1 MNLMRSE
8 ILGLDKILKG
18 GFPRPSA
25 ILVAG
30 PAGSG
35 KTTIAMQSIFTAS
48 EKKEVCMYVT
58 SLNEPIAM
66 VNNFMS
72 KLSFYNISL
81 LSTGN
86 MNYIPIGTETLD
98 KGIYSF
104 MWNLEESI
112 EKIKPDR
119 IVIDPITAIG
129 STLDKEAKRRFYYDL
144 FLRMKK
150 WDALVIATAEFTKE
164 ELMTS
169 DLSHVS
175 DGVIYLSDDEVNRR
189 RVRHL
194 EILKL
199 RGQGYRTGKH
209 PFTITDEGMILHKQE
224 LPEPD
229 MPYSTN
235 RVSTGVPGLDT
246 MTEGGIFEGST
257 MLISGS
263 CGSGKTTIGTQFIA
277 EGADSGERGLIVSF
291 VESDKQTINNAKSI
305 GHDIS
310 GHISSGLVRILYTNP
325 SDLEAGEHAIKLRS
339 MIREMGIKR
348 IFVDDVHVFNDL
360 MTPFDAKDHIKL
372 LADIFRSNGI
382 TAMFA
387 QRTDVNETMR
397 DVNDYGMDASVLL
410 SLREREEK
418 AEKTISVLKIRGS
431 AHDTGIRQ
439 FEVRDSGVDIILP
452 SSQ

>member
-25 ILVAG
+25 ILIAG
-30 PAGSG
+30 PAGTG

-150 WDALVIATAEFTKE
+150 WDALVIATGEFTKE
-164 ELMTS
+164 ELLTS

-175 DGVIYLSDDEVNRR
+175 DGVIYLSDDEVNKR

-199 RGQGYRTGKH
+199 RGQGYSTGKH
-209 PFTITDEGMILHKQE
+209 PFTITDEGIILHRQE

-229 MPYSTN
+229 IPYSTN
-235 RVSTGVPGLDT
+235 RVPTGVPGLDT
-246 MTEGGIFEGST
+246 MTEGGVFEGST
-257 MLISGS
+257 TLISGS
-263 CGSGKTTIGTQFIA
+263 SGTGKTTIGTQFIA
-277 EGADSGERGLIVSF
+277 EGASSGEKGLIVSF
-291 VESDKQTINNAKSI
+291 VESDDQTINNSKSI
-305 GHDIS
+305 GHDLRE
-310 GHISSGLVRILYTNP
+310 HISSGLVKVIYTNP
-325 SDLEAGEHAIKLRS
+325 SYLEAGEHAIKLRN
-339 MIREMGIKR
+339 MIKEMDLKR
-348 IFVDDVHVFNDL
+348 IFVDDVHVFNEL
-360 MTPFDAKDHIKL
+360 MTPYDAKDHIKL
-372 LADIFRSNGI
+372 LAEIFKSNGI
-382 TAMFA
+382 TSMFA
-387 QRTDVNETMR
+387 QRADSSGATQDF
-397 DVNDYGMDASVLL
+397 NDYGMDASVLL
-410 SLREREEK
+410 SLREREDQT
-418 AEKTISVLKIRGS
+418 EKTISVLKIRGS

-439 FEVRDSGVDIILP
+439 FEIRDSGVDIILP
-452 SSQ
+452 TSR